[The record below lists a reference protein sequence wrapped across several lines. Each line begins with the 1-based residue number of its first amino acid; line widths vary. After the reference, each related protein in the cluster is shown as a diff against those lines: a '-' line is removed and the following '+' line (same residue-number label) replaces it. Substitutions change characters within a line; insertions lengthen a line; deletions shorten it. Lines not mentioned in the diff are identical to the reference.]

1 MKKFRKRITALFL
14 AAILAV
20 LPAASGIGG
29 FVVSLAEERT
39 VRSLFYGN
47 LLKEGSS
54 FSFYGKDVPR
64 NGMWAYQIDSNP
76 VFCLE
81 PTKKMYNGAAG
92 EVTWYDLDGSDL
104 PYGITAEKAEAL
116 YYALASGGCFEDSH
130 ANIAKTQGG
139 YMMMQ
144 SAVWAILSD
153 EWDFDRFAEEMEQK
167 IIPNAKN
174 PQVAPIVRGFVKE
187 YTLNAQDMI
196 RENVI
201 PEFASRY
208 PRTAPAHQMERME
221 DGTYACTFVT
231 DGSWMQNEL
240 EFLVPDGWEYRR
252 QGNEITFI
260 CKTGNPSSG
269 IIKGVFPET
278 RPAFQYWYRPTKI
291 AIVTPVGGDAS
302 SRQAQI
308 MMAGEKQP
316 WEVYLQFG
324 AGPPTDGE
332 GGFEIPYE
340 RFKHEETFHRN
351 YNFELNKTDSETGK
365 PLKDSS
371 FEILEEF
378 DFSQLDG
385 TNLEA
390 DQFEDQNQ
398 EGPYHDR
405 AVCTDRITTDENGHF
420 SHSDEKTYQYEKTYC
435 GGHPDP
441 IIEEIEAGED
451 ASDEE
456 EEEIA
461 EKNEELK
468 EGAWRQWQ
476 ECVDWCE
483 SNCDFHSVTEG
494 AAAEALEAD
503 RDEAYH
509 TFIQLKRSYT
519 VREITART
527 GYIVHDVHRD
537 DIPVEI
543 VEYASSQVEDDGVV
557 TGAYPGN
564 RRERNQT
571 EPVVQTNVLAKTATG
586 SDADRE
592 EPFAAISEKERAILH
607 AAYATPSDATATP
620 SQLEDTNRLEE
631 KELETELEP
640 DFATP
645 SNAEAHTFLVDI
657 ALDTDKED
665 GDGSLTWDGVLL
677 DSEIPLINQKEKETG
692 YVGHTFLVSDH
703 RTEGEIH
710 INKRDLELYQNDNS
724 DGKTESYGAAQ
735 GDATLENAVYGLYAL
750 DDIIHPDGYTG
761 KVFSAGELVAIAS
774 TDKNG
779 DASFVGITEASET
792 SRNVPNLYMDNQN
805 GNCWIGRPLILGRY
819 YVQEISRSEG
829 YELSQVGINLSETN
843 RTAIAL
849 PFAQSGT
856 VSAGELGHRLN
867 EWDGSFNDVRVRYF
881 RTLDGF
887 DLIFTGYPEGSRFYR
902 LAEQERNSKEH
913 IITGTQL
920 VEKKDE
926 FGNPVYRTAEG
937 GEYKLDEQGNR
948 RLLFNADGTPVYGTA
963 AATKTVCAAQRL
975 NSHITAITREA
986 GDVGIENAVDIQPD
1000 YILQQVNQALLQAGY
1015 KDSLDDAPWDII
1027 ELNSGTN
1034 GGYIDEILTYCAAEG
1049 FWDAWRLDELYEE
1062 NGTWYAL
1069 LRYGYKALKNTAV
1082 YDTGSQRLFVRQTT
1096 LADMEGQEKE
1106 VYYYVIYNPE
1116 DYIKRGASY
1125 TVPQGMAEE
1134 TVYGK
1139 PISIAPVYEQ
1149 LYETYAPGEYLLDS
1163 EGKNVPEYERQPVYS
1178 DITSTEYE
1186 EVLTELRAVDYDRE
1200 SGITKVHVDTTGIDW
1215 DTLDT
1220 PVSENFR
1227 AEAPQN
1233 YIEVDGRT
1241 MAYADYIK
1249 EYQGAS
1255 VSAFSTRQ
1263 PFEEGSYAK
1272 EQILYYP
1279 GQWDVYQDGD
1289 TRVAPI
1295 GVQQRCIKQAIKVTK
1310 DIAQDSYNDINT
1322 YKIHRDPFTVLFG
1335 GYKDTPSKTIKGFFF
1350 KIYLRQDLINTGK
1363 LQLLPEGGYDYEAF
1377 FAENPEEASNL
1388 AIEWDNPKYDEDH
1401 DMRTLHAN
1409 RGGGKDD
1416 YYGTSAMLPYGT
1428 YVIVEQQP
1436 TTIPTKHYQID
1447 RPKEIT
1453 LPYVPEIDGDGTVH
1467 DETASASYL
1476 YDSDMTP
1483 EKMMDKYKIRFCEES
1498 HIIYAHNNDGDFYIY
1513 KYGLEPDLAR
1523 DCGNEAVAAYYHY
1536 SSLSENA
1543 GKKDGVYYEV
1553 YRDRDGNILD
1563 YGVTKN
1569 DVDTMTGV
1577 STMVDRQYAPA
1588 LVPWTVLD
1596 ERYGEVIN
1604 DQGDI
1609 GNRKPGLTNEGEFN
1623 YVSFAAEDFEN
1634 HFYGS
1639 RLRIEKLDSET
1650 EENIIHDGA
1659 LFRIYAAKRD
1669 ISGDGPDYVAGTGKV
1684 IFLPDGTPAYDES
1697 EQIFLQDETGAEV
1710 GTFKAVSTIRDGDV
1724 EIDGEKVTEK
1734 RGVGYI
1740 ETPQALGA
1748 GTYVLVEVK
1757 APDGY
1762 VKSRPIAFEVYSD
1775 AVNYYPEGSQTAE
1788 AAPRYQYVKEI
1799 TPDGNTLLED
1809 TSQIK
1814 IYDKPTHIQVHKVEA
1829 GSETLTYRVV
1839 GSEKELK
1846 ARGDVTLYYEPN
1858 GEFAGYGYVDKQYDE
1873 WSKHQVTGTKEEL
1886 EGQQGSRPEYGPDG
1900 EFTGKGSQYDI
1911 YVPRATLTMYQGLKL
1926 IRTGEH
1932 SFEGVHVERN
1942 WNDSVLN
1949 ITADNTGVDTDIRK
1963 VGQDSEGKDIW
1974 DITEVRRPPVSL
1986 YRYDLKVDP
1995 VELDQA
2001 TGVLYGLDAYGNRVC
2016 LVDSLTGLAY
2026 VEDDKGIPIAWP
2038 VDDRGKKVKV
2048 EQIVEHTGTGG
2059 KRTIY
2064 EGLQPVSDENGLP
2077 VYYTDG
2083 NVIKRN
2089 AEWVTPV
2096 NGPYRISRL
2105 PVGAYIVEETVV
2117 PHAQGYVKSMASG
2130 LIVEEVTGI
2139 QECYMEDDF
2148 TKIEVAKL
2156 DRETGREVVGAEMTL
2171 YEAVRIPDSSE
2182 RGWHLEAAKDFD
2194 GARIPY
2200 VSWTSGYQYDDNGN
2214 LKPDG
2219 AGNRQETAVPHWIDH
2234 IPPGDYLLVE
2244 TGVAE
2249 DSGYVRAADVE
2260 VIVEETGEVQQF
2272 AIYDD
2277 HVAVELL
2284 KIDASTGSALSNR
2297 NPARLALY
2305 AAVLNEQGEIQ
2316 YGENG
2321 DPLYHSDRKILE
2333 WVTDD
2338 GEAVAATGH
2347 EVIGPN
2353 GSSMVYEYEYH
2364 DINGLANARYYITET
2379 GALHV
2384 DYLPVGKYVWVEEAA
2399 PEGMNIATPIYVPVL
2414 EVGAREQIQ
2423 KHEMV
2428 NHPITVDLT
2437 KTYLAGGTELSGAI
2451 MAVYRANPDGTSPKK
2466 MKLDADGRPVPVL
2479 DFEGNPVYGLNG
2491 QPLMEEEYEEDNLVE
2506 RWLSGTD
2513 GRYSEEDR
2521 KSGRIPS
2528 GRKVGDLRHHTISML
2543 PAGTYYFVE
2552 EKTPF
2557 GFTRGEEIH
2566 FEVAGE
2572 GRPWIEMVNFVVRG
2586 RLEIQKYDEKDSGK
2600 PLSGAKFKLENL
2612 DTKEAVILITGADGR
2627 VATGYMPIG
2636 AISEDGSV
2644 SLYRYQLTEIEA
2656 PDHYE
2661 LDPEIHR
2668 FSFAYETD
2676 RLERVTYHYGAPNKE
2691 IVAVLSKVDITN
2703 EEELP
2708 GANMYVKDLEGNVID
2723 AWVST
2728 NTPHEIVGKL
2738 ETGKQYVLIE
2748 DAAPVGYAVSD
2759 PVKFSVGRD
2768 GRVEPVIMKDRPT
2781 DVLISKMAITG
2792 EDELPGASLQLKELD
2807 GTVIRKWTSTN
2818 VPYQLTGVLEAGKK
2832 YVLHEA
2838 AAADGWAY
2846 TEDIIFTVSLDG
2858 SVDKVIMRDRPTH
2871 VKISKTEQ
2879 TGITGL
2885 SGARME
2891 IRNMAGQSVFEWRS
2905 DGTPKDIIGVLVAGQ
2920 DYVLHEET
2928 PPDGYAYSED
2938 IRFTVAMDGTVQ
2950 EIIMKDQP
2958 TEVAVSKKAITGE
2971 EEIPGTKLRIET
2983 VDGVSVYEWISSDE
2997 PSVLTGILKANTDYV
3012 LVETQ
3017 PAPGYA
3023 YSEAVRFHVSSDG
3036 GIDQVEMRD
3045 RPTDVRLSKK
3055 KITGEEELPGATMQ
3069 VVDRE
3074 GNVIDEWISGNTPRE
3089 LTGVLTAGETYYLRE
3104 KLPIPGWAYGEE
3116 VVFHVSRDG
3125 SVDQVVMRDKP
3136 THVEI
3141 EKAKS
3146 AGGSLAGA
3154 HLQLLD
3160 SFGKVVREWIS
3171 DGEREIIIGGLI
3183 AGAEYKLVETQAPSG
3198 YEVAA
3203 PVTFK
3208 VAENGE
3214 VQVVIMYDRLRT
3226 SGGGGEIPKEPEM
3239 SIRKVD
3245 QNGSGLAGAQIT
3257 VYRKDGSVL
3266 FTGSTG
3272 RDGRLYLPMPESGRY
3287 SYRETVAPPGYLLNS
3302 TPGTFEVKGNS
3313 VVADTLVIT
3322 DVKSPEVVIHKLD
3335 AETKAPLAGA
3345 KIAIYQGDRKVFE
3358 GVSGEEG
3365 TVRYIPDSA
3374 GDYIYRELESPDG
3387 YQLSNAQYRFSVSKD
3402 GKITGEQELVNYR
3415 AEKKIGSIIAS
3426 YHGSRKITGVNLHF
3440 GDHGK
3445 ITFGPKTGDETP
3457 ILLYLLLIAVSS
3469 GLLLIEA
3476 GKHKRLKCQCLGF
3489 LVIAFVLVI
3498 ARTGTSFA
3506 AGEEADG
3513 QSMEKTKI
3521 FYTSDPSN
3529 IQPDFEETISKNGI
3543 TYQLLQ
3549 VENTI
3554 LDEGEAVQEKRTV
3567 TITSVPFVEGTE
3579 PPIPDLAYTADGV
3592 NYELVDSRVIEAVLS
3607 DREKEVSSQE
3617 IYKEV
3622 EQADQIPE
3630 YSYVSVYD
3638 ELADESYTRQIP
3650 LRNYEYEDYHWI
3662 DGFEFPL
3669 TFIEYDAEHYALGN
3683 TLIEH
3688 DDDKPAL
3695 LGEESALLQMIG
3707 VSSDYYQIEDISW
3720 ISDPW
3725 TAEDG
3730 VTYRTALATGK
3741 KLVGTCRA
3749 TYQGI
3754 VKLKEYPAKALE
3766 STYEEIP
3773 SEQQQEKQYTIQSVA
3788 TYQALSNHEPPE
3800 NESKNTGLFNKIW
3813 DFMSRHPVASV
3824 GLFLLL
3830 LFLISALLILAK
3842 KKRNQDKS
3850 RT

>member
-1 MKKFRKRITALFL
+1 MKKFGKRITAFFL
-14 AAILAV
+14 AAALAV

-39 VRSLFYGN
+39 IRSLFYGN

-64 NGMWAYQIDSNP
+64 YGMWAYQIDSNP

-81 PTKKMYNGAAG
+81 PTKKMYNGATG
-92 EVTWYDLDGSDL
+92 QVTWYDLDGSDL

-153 EWDFDRFAEEMEQK
+153 DWDFDRFAEEMEQK

-174 PQVAPIVRGFVKE
+174 PQVAPIVRNFVKE

-201 PEFASRY
+201 PAFASRY
-208 PRTAPAHQMERME
+208 SETAPSHQMKQME
-221 DGTYACTFVT
+221 DGTYSCTFVT

-260 CKTGNPSSG
+260 CKTGNPNSG

-278 RPAFQYWYRPTKI
+278 RPAFQYWYRPTKL
-291 AIVTPVGGDAS
+291 AIVTPAGGDAS
-302 SRQAQI
+302 SRQAQV

-324 AGPPTDGE
+324 AGPFTGRD
-332 GGFEIPYE
+332 GGFELPYE
-340 RFKHEETFHRN
+340 RFQHEETFHRN

-371 FEILEEF
+371 FEILEQF

-385 TNLEA
+385 TNLETG
-390 DQFEDQNQ
+390 QFEDQDQ
-398 EGPYHDR
+398 EGPYHNR
-405 AVCTDRITTDENGHF
+405 AICTGRITTDDNGHF
-420 SHSDEKTYQYEKTYC
+420 LHDDEKTYLYEKTYC

-451 ASDEE
+451 ASEE
-456 EEEIA
+456 EEGEIA
-461 EKNEELK
+461 ERNEELR
-468 EGAWRQWQ
+468 EEAWKQWQ

-483 SNCDFHSVTEG
+483 ANCDFHSVTEG
-494 AAAEALEAD
+494 AAKEAMEAD

-509 TFIQLKRSYT
+509 TFIRLKRSYT

-527 GYIVHDVHRD
+527 GYIVHDVHND
-537 DIPVEI
+537 DIPIEI
-543 VEYASSQVEDDGVV
+543 VEFASSQVKDDGAV

-564 RRERNQT
+564 RRERNLA
-571 EPVVQTNVLAKTATG
+571 EPAMQINVPEKPATA
-586 SDADRE
+586 SDADRK
-592 EPFAAISEKERAILH
+592 EPLAAISEKERIILY
-607 AAYATPSDATATP
+607 AANATPSDAAATP
-620 SQLEDTNRLEE
+620 SQIEDIDGLKE
-631 KELETELEP
+631 KGPDMELKPER
-640 DFATP
+640 ATP
-645 SNAEAHTFLVDI
+645 SNAEARSFLVDI
-657 ALDTDKED
+657 ASDTGNED
-665 GDGSLTWDGVLL
+665 GDGSWAWDGVLL
-677 DSEIPLINQKEKETG
+677 DSEVPLINQREKETG
-692 YVGHTFLVSDH
+692 YIGYSFQVADH

-710 INKRDLELYQNDNS
+710 INKRDLELYLNDNS
-724 DGKTESYGAAQ
+724 EGKTESYGATQ

-750 DDIIHPDGYTG
+750 DDIVHPDGYTG

-774 TDKNG
+774 TDKHG
-779 DASFVGITEASET
+779 DASFVAITEVSDT
-792 SRNVPNLYMDNQN
+792 SRNVPNLYTDNQN

-843 RTAIAL
+843 RTASAM

-867 EWDGSFNDVRVRYF
+867 EWDGSFNDVRVQYF

-887 DLIFTGYPEGSRFYR
+887 DLVFTGYPEGSRFYR
-902 LAEQERNSKEH
+902 LAEQERNSQEH

-926 FGNPVYRTAEG
+926 FGNPVYRTAKG
-937 GEYKLDEQGNR
+937 GEYKLDAEGNR
-948 RLLFNADGTPVYGTA
+948 RLLFNEDGTPVYGTA
-963 AATKTVCAAQRL
+963 VATKTVRAAERL
-975 NSHITAITREA
+975 NSHISAITRGA
-986 GDVGIENAVDIQPD
+986 GDAGMENAADIQPD
-1000 YILQQVNQALLQAGY
+1000 YILEQVNQALLQAGY
-1015 KDSLDDAPWDII
+1015 KDSLDDAPWDVI
-1027 ELNSGTN
+1027 ELNGGTN
-1034 GGYIDEILTYCAAEG
+1034 GDYIDEILSYCAAEG
-1049 FWDAWRLDELYEE
+1049 FWDAWRLDDVYEE
-1062 NGTWYAL
+1062 NGTWHAL

-1082 YDTGSQRLFVRQTT
+1082 YDTGSRRLFVRQTM

-1116 DYIKRGASY
+1116 TYTKRGASF
-1125 TVPQGMAEE
+1125 TVGQNTAEGA
-1134 TVYGK
+1134 VYGR
-1139 PISIAPVYEQ
+1139 PIQIVPVYEQ

-1163 EGKNVPEYERQPVYS
+1163 EGNKVFEYESQPVYS

-1186 EVLTELRAVDYDRE
+1186 EVLTELGEVDYDRE

-1215 DTLDT
+1215 DALDA
-1220 PVSENFR
+1220 PVSEIFR
-1227 AEAPQN
+1227 AAAPQN

-1241 MAYADYIK
+1241 MAFADYLK

-1255 VSAFSTRQ
+1255 VSAYSTRP
-1263 PFEEGSYAK
+1263 PFEEGSYSR

-1279 GQWDVYQDGD
+1279 GQWDVYQDGH

-1295 GVQQRCIKQAIKVTK
+1295 TVQQRCIKQAVKVTK

-1335 GYKDTPSKTIKGFFF
+1335 GYKDAPAKTIKGFFF
-1350 KIYLRQDLINTGK
+1350 KIYLKQDLINTGK
-1363 LQLLPEGGYDYEAF
+1363 LGMLPEGGYDYEAF

-1401 DMRTLHAN
+1401 DLRTLHAN

-1436 TTIPTKHYQID
+1436 VTIPTKHYQIG

-1453 LPYVPEIDGDGTVH
+1453 LPFVPEIDEDGTVH
-1467 DETASASYL
+1467 DEAASADYL
-1476 YDSDMTP
+1476 YDCEMTP
-1483 EKMMDKYKIRFCEES
+1483 EEMMDKYKIRFCEES
-1498 HIIYAHNNDGDFYIY
+1498 HVIYAHNNDGDFYIY

-1563 YGVTKN
+1563 YGVMKD
-1569 DVDTMTGV
+1569 DVNTMTGV
-1577 STMVDRQYAPA
+1577 SVLVDRQYAPA

-1609 GNRKPGLTNEGEFN
+1609 GNREPGLTDGGEFN

-1634 HFYGS
+1634 HYYGS

-1659 LFRIYAAKRD
+1659 LFQIYAAKRD
-1669 ISGDGPDYVAGTGKV
+1669 ISGDGPDYVSGTGKV
-1684 IFLPDGTPAYDES
+1684 IFLPDGTPAYDEA

-1724 EIDGEKVTEK
+1724 EIDGKKVTDK

-1757 APDGY
+1757 APAGY
-1762 VKSRPIAFEVYSD
+1762 VKSRPVAFEVYSD
-1775 AVNYYPEGSQTAE
+1775 AVSYYPEGSQTSE
-1788 AAPRYQYVKEI
+1788 TAPRYQYVKEI

-1814 IYDKPTHIQVHKVEA
+1814 VYDKPTHIQVHKVET
-1829 GSETLTYRVV
+1829 GSETLTYRVE
-1839 GSEKELK
+1839 GSEEELK

-1858 GEFAGYGYVDKQYDE
+1858 GEFAGYGYAVKRYDE
-1873 WSKHQVTGTKEEL
+1873 WSK
-1886 EGQQGSRPEYGPDG
+1886 QGSR
-1900 EFTGKGSQYDI
+1900 YDI

-1926 IRTGEH
+1926 VRTGEH
-1932 SFEGVHVERN
+1932 SFEGVTVKRN
-1942 WNDSVLN
+1942 WNDSVLS
-1949 ITADNTGVDTDIRK
+1949 ITAEDTGVDTDIRK
-1963 VGQDSEGKDIW
+1963 VGQDSQGKDIW
-1974 DITEVRRPPVSL
+1974 DITKVRRPPVQL
-1986 YRYDLKVDP
+1986 YRYNLKVDP
-1995 VELDQA
+1995 VELDQE

-2026 VEDDKGIPIAWP
+2026 VEDDKGTPIAWP

-2048 EQIVEHTGTGG
+2048 EQIVERTGPDG
-2059 KRTIY
+2059 KGTIY
-2064 EGLQPVSDENGLP
+2064 EGLSPVLDEHDLP
-2077 VYYTDG
+2077 VYYADG

-2096 NGPYRISRL
+2096 DGPYRISRL

-2130 LIVEEVTGI
+2130 LIVEEVTDI

-2148 TKIEVAKL
+2148 TKIEIAKL
-2156 DRETGREVVGAEMTL
+2156 DRETGREVVGAELTL

-2200 VSWTSGYQYDDNGN
+2200 ASWTSGYQYDDNGN
-2214 LKPDG
+2214 LKPDS
-2219 AGNRQETAVPHWIDH
+2219 AGNRQETTAPHWIDH

-2272 AIYDD
+2272 AMYDD
-2277 HVAVELL
+2277 HVAVEFL
-2284 KIDASTGSALSNR
+2284 KIDASTGHALSNQ

-2305 AAVLNEQGEIQ
+2305 AALLNEQGEIQ

-2321 DPLYHSDRKILE
+2321 NPLYHSDRKILE

-2347 EVIGPN
+2347 EVTGPN
-2353 GSSMVYEYEYH
+2353 GSNMVYEYEYH
-2364 DINGLANARYYITET
+2364 EIAGLANARYYITET

-2399 PEGMNIATPIYVPVL
+2399 PEGMNTAAPIYVPVL
-2414 EVGAREQIQ
+2414 EVGAGEQIQ
-2423 KHEMV
+2423 KHEMI

-2437 KTYLAGGTELSGAI
+2437 KTYLSGGTELSGAT

-2466 MKLDADGRPVPVL
+2466 KKLDAQGRPVPVL
-2479 DFEGNPVYGLNG
+2479 DFEGNPVYGLDG
-2491 QPLMEEEYEEDNLVE
+2491 LPLMEEEYNENYLVE

-2513 GRYSEEDR
+2513 GRYTEEDR
-2521 KSGRIPS
+2521 KNGQIPS
-2528 GRKVGDLRHHTISML
+2528 GRKTGDLRHHTISML
-2543 PAGTYYFVE
+2543 PAGTYYYVE

-2557 GFTRGEEIH
+2557 GFARGEELR
-2566 FEVAGE
+2566 FEVTGE
-2572 GRPWIEMVNFVVRG
+2572 GRPWIEMMNSMVRG
-2586 RLEIQKYDEKDSGK
+2586 RLEIQKYDKKDSEK

-2644 SLYRYQLTEIEA
+2644 SLYRYQLTEVEA

-2661 LDPEIHR
+2661 VDPEIHR
-2668 FSFAYETD
+2668 FSFAYGTD
-2676 RLERVTYHYGAPNKE
+2676 RLERITYHYGAPNKE

-2708 GANMYVKDLEGNVID
+2708 GASMHVEDSQGNVID

-2728 NTPHEIVGKL
+2728 ETPHEIVGKL
-2738 ETGKQYVLIE
+2738 EAGKQYLLVE
-2748 DAAPVGYAVSD
+2748 DAAPVGYAVSE
-2759 PVKFSVGRD
+2759 PVRFAVGRD
-2768 GRVEPVIMKDRPT
+2768 GRVEPVVMKDRPT
-2781 DVLISKMAITG
+2781 EVVISKKAITG
-2792 EDELPGASLQLKELD
+2792 EEELPGAVLQLKELD
-2807 GTVIRKWTSTN
+2807 GTVIREWTSIN
-2818 VPYQLTGVLEAGKK
+2818 APYQLTGVLEAGKT

-2838 AAADGWAY
+2838 VAADGWAY
-2846 TEDIIFTVSLDG
+2846 AGDITFTVHLDG
-2858 SVDKVIMRDRPTH
+2858 SVDRVIMRDRPTH
-2871 VKISKTEQ
+2871 VKVSKTEQ

-2885 SGARME
+2885 SGAHME
-2891 IRNMAGQSVFEWRS
+2891 IRKPDGQPVIRWIS
-2905 DGTPKDIIGVLVAGQ
+2905 DGTPMDIIGRLSAGQ
-2920 DYVLHEET
+2920 DYILHEEM

-2938 IRFTVAMDGTVQ
+2938 IPFTVAMDGTVQ
-2950 EIIMKDQP
+2950 ELIMKDRP
-2958 TEVAVSKKAITGE
+2958 TVVAVSKKAITGE

-2983 VDGVSVYEWISSDE
+2983 VDGVSVYEWTSSDE
-2997 PSVLTGILKANTDYV
+2997 PCVLTGILKADTDYV

-3023 YSEAVRFHVSSDG
+3023 YSESVRFHVSRDG
-3036 GIDQVEMRD
+3036 SVDQVEMRD

-3055 KITGEEELPGATMQ
+3055 QITGEEELPGATMQ

-3074 GNVIDEWISGNTPRE
+3074 GSVIDEWISGDTPHE

-3104 KLPIPGWAYGEE
+3104 KLPVPGWAYGQD
-3116 VVFHVSRDG
+3116 VLFQVSRDG

-3146 AGGSLAGA
+3146 TGGSLAGA

-3160 SFGKVVREWIS
+3160 SFGTVVREWTS
-3171 DGEREIIIGGLI
+3171 NGEREVIIGGLI
-3183 AGAEYKLVETQAPSG
+3183 AGAEYRLVETQAPSG

-3203 PVTFK
+3203 PVTFR

-3214 VQVVIMYDRLRT
+3214 VQVIIMYDRLRT
-3226 SGGGGEIPKEPEM
+3226 SGGGGGGEIPKEPEM

-3257 VYRKDGSVL
+3257 VYREDGSVL

-3272 RDGRLYLPMPESGRY
+3272 RDGRLYLPVPESGRY
-3287 SYRETVAPPGYLLNS
+3287 TYRETAAPPGYLLNS
-3302 TPGTFEVKGNS
+3302 APGTFEVKGSS

-3322 DVKSPEVVIHKLD
+3322 DVKSPEVVINKLD

-3345 KIAIYQGDRKVFE
+3345 KIAVFQGDRKVFE
-3358 GVSGEEG
+3358 GVTGADG
-3365 TVRYIPDSA
+3365 AVRFIPDSA
-3374 GDYIYRELESPDG
+3374 GDYVYLELESPEG
-3387 YQLSNAQYRFSVSKD
+3387 YQRSNAQYRFSISKD
-3402 GKITGEQELVNYR
+3402 GNITGEQELLNYR
-3415 AEKKIGSIIAS
+3415 TEKKIGSIMAS
-3426 YHGSRKITGVNLHF
+3426 YHGSGKFTGVNLRF

-3445 ITFGPKTGDETP
+3445 ITFGPKTGDDTP
-3457 ILLYLLLIAVSS
+3457 ILLYLLLITVSL
-3469 GLLLIEA
+3469 GLLLLEA
-3476 GKHKRLKCQCLGF
+3476 VRHKHLKCRNLGF
-3489 LVIAFVLVI
+3489 LVITFALVT
-3498 ARTGTSFA
+3498 ASTGTSFA
-3506 AGEEADG
+3506 AEEADG
-3513 QSMEKTKI
+3513 QSLEKTKI

-3529 IQPDFEETISKNGI
+3529 IKPEFEETIRKNGI

-3549 VENTI
+3549 VENII

-3567 TITSVPFVEGTE
+3567 TITSVPFVEGTK
-3579 PPIPDLAYTADGV
+3579 PPTPDPAYTADGV
-3592 NYELVDSRVIEAVLS
+3592 RYGLVESRVVEATLS
-3607 DREKEVSSQE
+3607 DRKKEVSSQE
-3617 IYKEV
+3617 IYEEV

-3630 YSYVSVYD
+3630 YAYVSVYD

-3650 LRNYEYEDYHWI
+3650 LRGYEYEDYHWA

-3688 DDDKPAL
+3688 NDEKPAL
-3695 LGEESALLQMIG
+3695 EGKYDALLQMIG
-3707 VSSDYYQIEDISW
+3707 VSSDYYQIEDVSW
-3720 ISDPW
+3720 ISEPW

-3749 TYQGI
+3749 TYQG
-3754 VKLKEYPAKALE
+3754 VVGLKEYPAKALE
-3766 STYEEIP
+3766 STYEEILP
-3773 SEQQQEKQYTIQSVA
+3773 GRQPEKQYTIQSVA
-3788 TYQALSNHEPPE
+3788 MYQALSNQAPAE
-3800 NESKNTGLFNKIW
+3800 NEPQKTGLFSKLW
-3813 DFMSRHPVASV
+3813 DFISRHPVASV
-3824 GLFLLL
+3824 GLLLLL
-3830 LFLISALLILAK
+3830 LFVISLLLILAR
-3842 KKRNQDKS
+3842 KKRNQTND
-3850 RT
+3850 RV